1 MLMLT
6 KEYESKTILP
16 APFVMFEILYKF
28 FRFLWNRSKCKQNQ
42 NEKHADGNNEWDY
55 KAKERNVICH
65 FENKCSK
72 EMLTE
77 LDGLLS
83 PEEKVQHA
91 LESID
96 AQQSKLA
103 DMNLLVQEID
113 RLLMERFHNERV
125 RKYAACK

>member
-6 KEYESKTILP
+6 KEYENKTILP
-16 APFVMFEILYKF
+16 APFVMFEILYKLI
-28 FRFLWNRSKCKQNQ
+28 RFLWNRSQCNQ
-42 NEKHADGNNEWDY
+42 HQGEKSDDGKNDSSCTTS
-55 KAKERNVICH
+55 ERNVISH

-72 EMLTE
+72 EMLSE

-83 PEEKVQHA
+83 PEEEIQHA

-113 RLLMERFHNERV
+113 RLLMERFHNERI
-125 RKYAACK
+125 RKYACI

>member
-6 KEYESKTILP
+6 KEYENKTILP
-16 APFVMFEILYKF
+16 APFVMFEILYKLI
-28 FRFLWNRSKCKQNQ
+28 RFLWNRSQCNQ
-42 NEKHADGNNEWDY
+42 HQGGKSDDGKNDSSCTTS
-55 KAKERNVICH
+55 ERNVICH

-72 EMLTE
+72 EMLSE

-83 PEEKVQHA
+83 PEEEVQHA

-113 RLLMERFHNERV
+113 RLLMERFHNERI
-125 RKYAACK
+125 RKYACI